1 MNQRIHFKYIKKLNY
16 ILSISYNLNIPFK
29 LKNQIEISAKK
40 NNKSINSEIQY
51 RLENSFTNE
60 IEKFSTDDLKN
71 ELKRRDGYSDKIS
84 KLKDYLEKI
93 KKEITK
99 EKPLTVFPDK
109 HKILDPQE
117 NLILI
122 IKHGNNILKNFE
134 KKSLDFIYEEKLL
147 NIFIKHIYE
156 YLLKENIYI
165 PGIPLGFGQEYFTSK
180 PLYHIAKSKI
190 FHEKYS
196 NIDLLN
202 SGDFELYTVPFI
214 LRLCI
219 ETKIKSI
226 IGFESL
232 TKCINNN
239 FINDFN
245 IPVKDVLRILSLSKI
260 IDFPVQFNTL
270 MNIYDWSCQF
280 THNANKE
287 NIWITLEALEILDP
301 IFLYTEEKSRHQ
313 SVLDE
318 NHHFYEY
325 LNYLK
330 PNFEL
335 IDLENEINNN
345 QISKRKK
352 YKFKL
357 NKEKLGSKHP
367 IYNKI
372 DNTHI

>member
-1 MNQRIHFKYIKKLNY
+1 MNQKIQFKYIKKLNY
-16 ILSISYNLNIPFK
+16 NLSIAYNQNIPFK

-40 NNKSINSEIQY
+40 NNRSINSEIKN
-51 RLENSFTNE
+51 RLENSFNIE
-60 IEKFSTDDLKN
+60 IENFSTDDLKN
-71 ELKRRDGYSDKIS
+71 ELKKRNNHSAKKS
-84 KLKDYLEKI
+84 KLKKYLENIEKI
-93 KKEITK
+93 IIKENSF
-99 EKPLTVFPDK
+99 TVFPDK
-109 HKILDPQE
+109 NKISDPQE

-122 IKHGNNILKNFE
+122 LKHGNKILNNFNNYPF
-134 KKSLDFIYEEKLL
+134 DFIDEIKIID
-147 NIFIKHIYE
+147 IFIKHIYE
-156 YLLKENIYI
+156 YLLRADIYI
-165 PGIPLGFGQEYFTSK
+165 PGIPLEFGQEFFTSK

-196 NIDLLN
+196 NIDLHG
-202 SGDFELYTVPFI
+202 SEDFELYTIPFI

-232 TKCINNN
+232 TKCVNKNL
-239 FINDFN
+239 INDCN
-245 IPVKDVLRILSLSKI
+245 IPVKDVLRILSVSKI

-301 IFLYTEEKSRHQ
+301 IFLYTEEKSRHR

-352 YKFKL
+352 YEFKL
-357 NKEKLGSKHP
+357 NKEKFGSKHS